1 MQKDSISI
9 RELQKMNAGAIQA
22 LKWPTRITSGSVTV
36 GLLSPV
42 REFQPKSQAEIE
54 AAFKQMDERWATLP
68 EADKAALAGVRTK
81 LGLPDDA

>member
-42 REFQPKSQAEIE
+42 REFQPKSQADIE
-54 AAFKQMDERWATLP
+54 AAFQRMDERWATLSD
-68 EADKAALAGVRTK
+68 ADKVTLAELRAK

>member
-36 GLLSPV
+36 GVLSPV
-42 REFQPKSQAEIE
+42 PELKPKSPEEIE
-54 AAFKQMDERWATLP
+54 AIFKRMEERWDNMSD
-68 EADKAALAGVRTK
+68 ADKAQMEKRRIQ
-81 LGLPDDA
+81 LGLPDEA

>member
-36 GLLSPV
+36 GVLSPV
-42 REFQPKSQAEIE
+42 PELKPKSQTDVDDI
-54 AAFKQMDERWATLP
+54 FKRINERWDSMT
-68 EADKAALAGVRTK
+68 EADRAHFADLRTK
-81 LGLPDDA
+81 LGLPDDI